1 MTMLSRNRLDKA
13 NFAVSERNSV
23 IRLAVV
29 GAVGRLG
36 LQIAALAATDARF
49 CLSALLVSPSSALLG
64 QTNLATGLNY
74 VARLET
80 SVDVIIDVSLP
91 QVFAQTAKAVRES
104 SAALVCGVTGF
115 DARGLAAIAELAREH
130 AVLHTHNF
138 SRGVAVLKHLS
149 RVAAELLGP
158 SFDVGILDIH
168 HRHKRDAPSGTA
180 VTLEAALREGGASNV
195 QHSALR
201 LGSVVGEHQVHFSG
215 LTEEITLTHRAADR
229 AMFALG
235 ALDAAAWL
243 AGKASGSYAIDAV
256 FGIAKA

>member
-1 MTMLSRNRLDKA
+1 MSSPL
-13 NFAVSERNSV
+13 FQP
-23 IRLAVV
+23 IRLAIM
-29 GAVGRLG
+29 GAGGRLG
-36 LQIAALAATDARF
+36 LQIAALAAADPRF
-49 CLSALLVSPSSALLG
+49 CVSALLVSSNSALL
-64 QTNLATGLNY
+64 TRPSPYPPLNY
-74 VARLET
+74 SAKLET

-91 QVFAQTAKAVRES
+91 QALAQIAKVVRES
-104 SAALVCGVTGF
+104 GSALVCGVTGF
-115 DARGLAAIAELAREH
+115 DEPGLTALAELSRTH

-149 RVAAELLGP
+149 RIAAQLLGP

-168 HRHKRDAPSGTA
+168 HRNKRDAPSGTA
-180 VTLEAALREGGASNV
+180 LSLEAALRQGGASTV

-215 LTEEITLTHRAADR
+215 KAEEIMLTHRAADR

-243 AGKASGSYAIDAV
+243 SGKAPGSYAIESV
-256 FGIAKA
+256 FGIA

>member
-1 MTMLSRNRLDKA
+1 M
-13 NFAVSERNSV
+13 SERNQA
-23 IRLAVV
+23 IRLAII
-29 GAVGRLG
+29 GAGGRLG
-36 LQIAALAATDARF
+36 LQITTLAAADARF
-49 CLSALLVSPSSALLG
+49 RVEALLVSPSSALLM
-64 QTNLATGLNY
+64 QRSPHTSLDY

-91 QVFAQTAKAVRES
+91 QAFAQTATVVRDS
-104 SAALVCGVTGF
+104 GAALVCGVTGF
-115 DARGLAAIAELAREH
+115 DALGLLAMAELAQTH

-149 RVAAELLGP
+149 RIGAELLGP

-168 HRHKRDAPSGTA
+168 HRNKRDAPSGTA
-180 VTLEAALREGGASNV
+180 LSLEAALRQGGTANV

-215 LTEEITLTHRAADR
+215 PAEEITLTHRAADR
-229 AMFALG
+229 AMFAHG

-243 AGKASGSYAIDAV
+243 CGKAPGNYAIEAV
-256 FGIAKA
+256 FGIA